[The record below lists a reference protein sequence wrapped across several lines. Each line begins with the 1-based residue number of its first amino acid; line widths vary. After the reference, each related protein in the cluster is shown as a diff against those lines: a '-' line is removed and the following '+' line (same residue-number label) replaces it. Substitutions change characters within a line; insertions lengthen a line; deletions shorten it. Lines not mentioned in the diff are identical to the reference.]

1 MQETDV
7 VVIGAGAADVAAARR
22 LEAARLSVVVLEA
35 RSRVGGRA
43 WTIHASDLPLDLG
56 CGWLHSADENEW
68 SAIARKLGFAIDLT
82 PPPWSRPAHELG
94 FPRADQRDFGA
105 AWNLFYK
112 RLDEAA
118 NDPIDRSA
126 AEFLEPTCRWNALLD
141 ALSSWINGAELDRIS
156 VRDFG
161 RYYDT
166 GVNWRV
172 TNGYG
177 ALIEAYA
184 AGLTVRLECA
194 ATLVDH
200 SGKCVRVGTT
210 RGDILARTVVVTV
223 PPSVIACESLQFK
236 PGLPDKLEAAHAL
249 PLGVADKVFLRIDD
263 PAEFPQGVRLFGA
276 IDRVATG
283 SYHLRPF
290 GRPFIEGY
298 FGGQFAQELENDGD
312 GAFARFAT
320 DQIAALMGN
329 DIRKRLH
336 PLAASAWSRDRFS
349 CGSYSYAE
357 VGHADA
363 RTILAAP
370 LDGRLFFAGEAC
382 SRHDF
387 STAHGAYRTGVEA
400 AEGVVSALT
409 ERGSDGATAAR

>member
-298 FGGQFAQELENDGD
+298 FGGRFARELENDGD

>member
-1 MQETDV
+1 
-7 VVIGAGAADVAAARR
+7 
-22 LEAARLSVVVLEA
+22 
-35 RSRVGGRA
+35 
-43 WTIHASDLPLDLG
+43 
-56 CGWLHSADENEW
+56 
-68 SAIARKLGFAIDLT
+68 
-82 PPPWSRPAHELG
+82 
-94 FPRADQRDFGA
+94 
-105 AWNLFYK
+105 
-112 RLDEAA
+112 
-118 NDPIDRSA
+118 
-126 AEFLEPTCRWNALLD
+126 
-141 ALSSWINGAELDRIS
+141 
-156 VRDFG
+156 
-161 RYYDT
+161 
-166 GVNWRV
+166 
-172 TNGYG
+172 
-177 ALIEAYA
+177 
-184 AGLTVRLECA
+184 
-194 ATLVDH
+194 
-200 SGKCVRVGTT
+200 VRVGTT

-298 FGGQFAQELENDGD
+298 FGGRFARELENDGD